1 MKTAEDIIREK
12 NRETLSVTRGTLIYE
27 AVRIMV
33 ANKVGAI
40 LVRENEEIVGVW
52 TERDLLRNTLEE
64 DFDP

>member
-33 ANKVGAI
+33 ANKVGGSCI
-40 LVRENEEIVGVW
+40 PLHIQ
-52 TERDLLRNTLEE
+52 TPFTI
-64 DFDP
+64 